1 LSDSTDAEE
10 FNSELDPLV
19 QMETEDD
26 SSINRGVNI
35 REVKFNINLF
45 ERLRSPILLET
56 STRSEQGRL
65 LSQPGT
71 AGPAT
76 NIARSEANDRG
87 ICWLHWPDEPW
98 SPHWYVSVRGQ
109 ESMHIYLWIAKDL
122 SWVQAYYYAGMIFG
136 TLSVAWMLYILVQAI
151 RKRSL
156 DEIWTTIAHVLWLV
170 ANFVWMIG
178 ELHDTKYP
186 NARSMYDAREAEC
199 GFIMMVAL
207 IWIGLYY
214 AILKPMKL
222 MNETTSKP
230 EEYDTTGLKC
240 RFSWFFKTWRE
251 YENFHILLWIG
262 KDLAWYLICIMSIL
276 TRTIRDYLM

>member
-1 LSDSTDAEE
+1 LVLGEDVEELVDSER
-10 FNSELDPLV
+10 DPLV
-19 QMETEDD
+19 KMEQELEDD
-26 SSINRGVNI
+26 SSVSSAVNI
-35 REVKFNINLF
+35 REVKFNMNLF
-45 ERLRSPILLET
+45 ERMRSPMLLEVG
-56 STRSEQGRL
+56 RSEHGRL
-65 LSQPGT
+65 LGHT
-71 AGPAT
+71 GAAGPAT

-98 SPHWYVSVRGQ
+98 SPRWYYSVRGQ

-136 TLSVAWMLYILVQAI
+136 TLSVAWMLYILGQAI
-151 RKRSL
+151 HKRSL

-178 ELHDTKYP
+178 ELHDSKYP
-186 NARSMYDAREAEC
+186 NERSMYNARAGEC

-214 AILKPMKL
+214 AILKPLKL

-262 KDLAWYLICIMSIL
+262 KDLAW
-276 TRTIRDYLM
+276 